1 MINAKA
7 ISRNVRISPQKL
19 RIYADSVRGKNVAKA
34 VHWLQSQA
42 VNRVVPIAK
51 TLISAYHNALQADS
65 TISGMEQLRI
75 KEIRVDQG
83 ATVRYF
89 KPGAQGRVSPQRKRF
104 SHISVIVEKV
114 SQS

>member
-1 MINAKA
+1 MVNARA

-19 RIYADSVRGKNVAKA
+19 RVYADSVRGKSLGRA
-34 VHWLQSQA
+34 VHWLQAQSVKRA
-42 VNRVVPIAK
+42 IPIAK

-65 TISGMEQLRI
+65 SISGMEQLRV

-104 SHISVIVEKV
+104 SHISVIVEKC
-114 SQS
+114 